1 MRAAAAGTA
10 VAGVNFRESCAH
22 CWQDSLWFQEAA
34 EAPSTRAA
42 RMRIL
47 PVMFAMLPTMVCT
60 GQEKI
65 FLSLYCAVIGGRDVE
80 GWPMPGKGGGGEG
93 VPLGGF
99 CVTRP
104 NQLCR
109 SAIIGGPGG
118 PGNRGEENLMK

>member
-80 GWPMPGKGGGGEG
+80 GWPMPGKGGGGGRGSHLG
-93 VPLGGF
+93 VSVSPAPTNFAGQRL
-99 CVTRP
+99 
-104 NQLCR
+104 
-109 SAIIGGPGG
+109 SADPADPAIAG
-118 PGNRGEENLMK
+118 KKTS